1 MIEADA
7 IAKIEKL
14 VQDKQVIEHNG
25 EKYVPIPYRVLRNVD
40 RTPHVRLNTL
50 ESLVRFINENPQQMD
65 LSNTIAIVDK
75 NLSVAVLSRPDMV
88 DKDRTPVVVAESV
101 PEAFEFNSFLPAELF
116 NIYLQTRFVYNEE
129 AQFLFSITSRLNIDE
144 GVELADDGTTQRV
157 TIKKGMSA
165 ASMIG
170 VQMPARIALG
180 PYRIFPECDQ
190 PVSEFLIR
198 FKGDKESGAFVGL
211 WETDGGMWKVH
222 AKRLITEKL
231 MALGLTIPIYS

>member
-7 IAKIEKL
+7 ISKIEKL

-25 EKYVPIPYRVLRNVD
+25 EKFVPIGYKVLRNVD
-40 RTPHVRLNTL
+40 RTPPVRLNTL
-50 ESLVRFINENPQQMD
+50 ESLVRFITENPQRLD
-65 LSNTIAIVDK
+65 LSNTIAIIDSCLTVG
-75 NLSVAVLSRPDMV
+75 VLSGPDMR
-88 DKDRTPVVVAESV
+88 DMARTPIVVAESI
-101 PEAFEFNSFLPAELF
+101 PEAFEFNKFLPAEVF

-129 AQFLFSITSRLNIDE
+129 AKSLFGITSRLQLGE
-144 GVELADDGTTQRV
+144 GVDLADDGMTQRV
-157 TIKKGMSA
+157 TIKRGMSA
-165 ASMIG
+165 ASMTG

>member
-7 IAKIEKL
+7 ISKIEKL
-14 VQDKQVIEHNG
+14 VQGKQVIEHNG
-25 EKYVPIPYRVLRNVD
+25 EKFVPITYKVLRNVD
-40 RTPHVRLNTL
+40 RTPCVNLNTL
-50 ESLVRFINENPQQMD
+50 KSLVDFVNENTQGLDLDGAIAVINGD
-65 LSNTIAIVDK
+65 LSVHVVSMPNYID
-75 NLSVAVLSRPDMV
+75 RE
-88 DKDRTPVVVAESV
+88 RTPIVSAKNV
-101 PEAFEFNSFLPAELF
+101 PEAFEFNKFLPAEVF

-129 AQFLFSITSRLNIDE
+129 AKSLFGITSRLQLDE
-144 GVELADDGTTQRV
+144 GVDLADDGMTQRV

-165 ASMIG
+165 ASMTG